1 MAQQL
6 SGQRYAQAIFDL
18 ALENNEVEQWGQ
30 DLEVVSEAFQD
41 SDFAA
46 LMKHADMSAADK
58 RAATGSVLAGVSA
71 QWCVI
76 WSTYW

>member
-30 DLEVVSEAFQD
+30 DLGWYQRLFKTPI
-41 SDFAA
+41 
-46 LMKHADMSAADK
+46 LPP
-58 RAATGSVLAGVSA
+58 
-71 QWCVI
+71 
-76 WSTYW
+76 